1 MAHRFV
7 RATPI
12 RDRLPE
18 LRHRLDAG
26 DVEAMRPFGPA
37 LTAAL
42 DGARYDPAA
51 GEAVWVEEDYCSPP
65 LAQERAAVLDD
76 YFTDLRIVESDVDP
90 ETGWGR
96 IADLPGLW
104 EALAPDA

>member
-18 LRHRLDAG
+18 LRTRLDAG

-42 DGARYDPAA
+42 DDARYDPATD
-51 GEAVWVEEDYCSPP
+51 EAVWVEEDYCSPP
-65 LAQERAAVLDD
+65 LAQERTVLDD

-90 ETGWGR
+90 ETGWDR

-104 EALAPDA
+104 AALAADA

>member
-12 RDRLPE
+12 RDRLPG
-18 LRHRLDAG
+18 LRDRLGAG
-26 DVEAMRPFGPA
+26 DIEAMRPFGPA

-42 DGARYDPAA
+42 DDARYDPAT
-51 GEAVWVEEDYCSPP
+51 GDAVWIEEDYCSPP

-90 ETGWGR
+90 ETGWDR
-96 IADLPGLW
+96 IANLPGLW
-104 EALAPDA
+104 EALAADA

>member
-7 RATPI
+7 RATPD

-18 LRHRLDAG
+18 LRRRLDDGEIAT
-26 DVEAMRPFGPA
+26 MRPFGSA

-42 DGARYDPAA
+42 ERARYDPAT
-51 GEAVWVEEDYCSPP
+51 GEAAWVEEDYCSPP

-76 YFTDLRIVESDVDP
+76 YFTEIRVVDPDVDP
-90 ETGWGR
+90 AAGWER
-96 IADLPGLW
+96 LDDLPGLW
-104 EALAPDA
+104 AALDA